1 MSEREEE
8 VKVADVAFREEVVK
22 ITDVAYGGDGA
33 ARLEDG
39 RICFIPF
46 VGLNEL
52 VRIRIIKESKKFC
65 RGEVIEVMEA
75 SVNRVEAPCPHYE
88 TCGGCN
94 YQHLAYEAQVEL
106 KEAQFRQVVR
116 RIGGLDITDDKVEVV
131 ASERAYN
138 YRNRITLAPQRRAD
152 DEDRSEELAYG
163 FVARDKR
170 TIIPIKE
177 CLLAREPVNE
187 MISKLNK
194 TRWGRKNMSRDKP
207 KKATL
212 RYAQGNDEGLI
223 FYGLAPEGMPW
234 RRDIN
239 GGEDFSVPT
248 GSFSQV
254 NHEVAEKLQEMCA
267 SIVAG
272 LDGCKMVIDAF
283 CGSGFLSMGMKD
295 VDVIGLEIDAHGA
308 EAANYNA
315 NERGLENHKYIRG
328 DVDRLLMQRLGKR
341 VNEILLLLDPPR
353 MGCGEGTMK
362 AIAKKSPRW
371 VLYVSCDPATLGRDL
386 QQLVAMGYEKRQ
398 LAMLDMFPQTSHFES
413 LILLE
418 RGNVG

>member
-1 MSEREEE
+1 MREQEDG
-8 VKVADVAFREEVVK
+8 VLSPLREEVVR

-46 VGLNEL
+46 VGMNEL
-52 VRIRIIKESKKFC
+52 VRVRIIKESKKFC
-65 RGEVIEVMEA
+65 RGEVAEVIEPSE
-75 SVNRVEAPCPHYE
+75 SRVEAPCPHYE
-88 TCGGCN
+88 VCGGCN

-116 RIGGLDITDDKVEVV
+116 RIGGLDISDDAVEVV
-131 ASERAYN
+131 ASERAYK
-138 YRNRITLAPQRRAD
+138 YRNRVTLAPQRRSD
-152 DEDRSEELAYG
+152 DEDRTEELSYG

-177 CLLAREPVNE
+177 CLLAREQVNE
-187 MISKLNK
+187 MIPKLNK

-212 RYAQGNDEGLI
+212 RYASGNDEGLI
-223 FYGLAPEGMPW
+223 YYGLAPEGMPW
-234 RRDIN
+234 RREIS
-239 GGEDFSVPT
+239 GGKDFSIPT

-267 SIVAG
+267 SIVNG
-272 LDGCKMVIDAF
+272 LDECKFVIDAF
-283 CGSGFLSMGMKD
+283 CGAGFLSMGMRG

-315 NERGLENHKYIRG
+315 SERGLESHKYIRG
-328 DVDRLLMQRLGKR
+328 DVDRMLKQRLGKR
-341 VNEILLLLDPPR
+341 VDETLLLLDPPR
-353 MGCGEGTMK
+353 SGCGEGTMK
-362 AIAKKSPRW
+362 AIAKKLPRW

-386 QQLVAMGYEKRQ
+386 KNLVGFGYEKRK

-418 RGNVG
+418 RGHVD